1 MNRNQRILYDIPMS
15 MTTGRSRRVRRLG
28 RRGSTNRLR
37 LGLWRCG
44 GSHWGP
50 TTEIWNARRAK
61 QRLGVDRDLK
71 TLYDIP
77 IVMTSGRSRRD
88 RRLGRRGPTI
98 RLRLGLWRC
107 GGSYLGPATEIWN
120 ARGAKQRLS
129 VDRDLKTLY
138 DIPIVMTIGRSR
150 WVRRLGQRG
159 PTIRLRLGFR
169 RGGGSHRGPARSMR
183 RKWSPN
189 SAIPAKQ
196 TLLNLLFISTQTIA
210 HRSEKHVR
218 HNQEPF
224 KSHIRSALTEVTSEW
239 RWIPGEASTF
249 VHSTFVHS
257 HTWINTYN
265 VVSIPMPPWN
275 CRLNAYIAQK
285 LYRPMSKYGRVG
297 STNIIETTHS
307 QFNLE
312 IHME

>member
-77 IVMTSGRSRRD
+77 IVMTSGRSRR
-88 RRLGRRGPTI
+88 
-98 RLRLGLWRC
+98 
-107 GGSYLGPATEIWN
+107 
-120 ARGAKQRLS
+120 
-129 VDRDLKTLY
+129 
-138 DIPIVMTIGRSR
+138 
-150 WVRRLGQRG
+150 VRRLGQRG

-169 RGGGSHRGPARSMR
+169 RGGGSHRGPVRSMK

-210 HRSEKHVR
+210 PGSEKHVR
-218 HNQEPF
+218 HN
-224 KSHIRSALTEVTSEW
+224 
-239 RWIPGEASTF
+239 
-249 VHSTFVHS
+249 
-257 HTWINTYN
+257 
-265 VVSIPMPPWN
+265 
-275 CRLNAYIAQK
+275 
-285 LYRPMSKYGRVG
+285 
-297 STNIIETTHS
+297 
-307 QFNLE
+307 
-312 IHME
+312 